1 MHRSEDVRG
10 DLDLPLEPAECV
22 GVVDL
27 IYRSLTLPFKNYNSI
42 CGVCVKFYFHCI
54 VLVFLDV
61 EKLFEN

>member
-1 MHRSEDVRG
+1 MASVKILCVILTG
-10 DLDLPLEPAECV
+10 LCV